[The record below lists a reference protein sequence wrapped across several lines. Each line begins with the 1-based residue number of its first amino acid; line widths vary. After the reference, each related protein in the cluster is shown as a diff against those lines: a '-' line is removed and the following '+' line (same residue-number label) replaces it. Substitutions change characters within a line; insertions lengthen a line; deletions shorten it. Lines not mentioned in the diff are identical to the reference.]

1 MTDLAVSAGPQWAS
15 SVKTGTRK
23 IALLGYVAV
32 ALFFGG
38 FGIWAATVPLAGA
51 AIVSGIVAAAG
62 NNQVVQHLEGGILR
76 EVHVREGERVSAGE
90 PLFTMDSTRAESSL
104 NALIKQWVGLR
115 ARKER
120 LEAQRD
126 GMSSISFDSELVATA
141 AKHGLDHVLGEQRD
155 EFAARLARDKSE
167 VVILNQRLAAGTEG
181 ITGFESQKKALE
193 EQLAVVSGE
202 AKRKEN
208 LLGKGLVN
216 RSEYTALLRAQAELV
231 GQIGSIASQIEQ
243 TKSQIVEAREQL
255 VRQETE
261 RVEKAL
267 SELSDVSAKLGDLE
281 EKMNAAQDILDRTVV
296 KSPSD
301 GVVIRIFQNTPGSVI
316 QAGGELAQL
325 LPTNSELIVE
335 GRIRPTDIDIVRPG
349 QKVELRF
356 TALNSRSTPQVSG
369 TVSYISPDRLVDKA
383 SGQSY
388 YVARMRIT
396 DDLPPE
402 INRQQ
407 IYPGMPVEA
416 MISTGDRTFLEYLA
430 KPLTDSFTRAFR
442 ED

>member
-1 MTDLAVSAGPQWAS
+1 
-15 SVKTGTRK
+15 
-23 IALLGYVAV
+23 
-32 ALFFGG
+32 
-38 FGIWAATVPLAGA
+38 
-51 AIVSGIVAAAG
+51 
-62 NNQVVQHLEGGILR
+62 
-76 EVHVREGERVSAGE
+76 
-90 PLFTMDSTRAESSL
+90 L
-104 NALIKQWVGLR
+104 NALTKQWIGLR

-126 GMSSISFDSELVATA
+126 GKAALEFDSELVALA
-141 AKHGLDHVLGEQRD
+141 GKHGLDHVLEEQRD
-155 EFAARLARDKSE
+155 EFAARLARYNSE
-167 VVILNQRLAAGTEG
+167 IVILKQRVGAGTEG
-181 ITGFESQKKALE
+181 ISGYDSQKKALE
-193 EQLAVVSGE
+193 EQLAVVSE
-202 AKRKEN
+202 ETRRKET
-208 LLGKGLVN
+208 LLDQGLVN

-255 VRQETE
+255 VRQETQ
-261 RVEKAL
+261 RVEQSL
-267 SELSDVSAKLGDLE
+267 SDLSDVSAKMGNLE
-281 EKMNAAQDILDRTVV
+281 EQMNAAQDVLDRTEVRA
-296 KSPSD
+296 PSD

-316 QAGGELAQL
+316 QPAGELAQL

-349 QKVELRF
+349 QKAELRF
-356 TALNSRSTPQVSG
+356 VALNSRSTPQVSG
-369 TVSYISPDRLVDKA
+369 TVSYISPDRLVDAA

-388 YVARMRIT
+388 YVARLRIT

-402 INRQQ
+402 INREQ

>member
-1 MTDLAVSAGPQWAS
+1 MTDSAIRAGQDWTS

-23 IALLGYVAV
+23 IALLGYLAVAV
-32 ALFFGG
+32 FIGG

-62 NNQVVQHLEGGILR
+62 NNQIVQHLEGGILQ
-76 EVHVREGERVSAGE
+76 EVHVHEGERVTAGE
-90 PLFTMDSTRAESSL
+90 PLFTMDPTRAQSSL
-104 NALIKQWVGLR
+104 NALTKQWIGLR

-126 GMSSISFDSELVATA
+126 GKAALEFDSELVALA
-141 AKHGLDHVLGEQRD
+141 EKHGLDHVLEEQRD
-155 EFAARLARDKSE
+155 EFAARLARYNSE
-167 VVILNQRLAAGTEG
+167 IVILKQRVGAGTEG
-181 ITGFESQKKALE
+181 ISGYDSQKKALE
-193 EQLAVVSGE
+193 EQLAVVSE
-202 AKRKEN
+202 ETRRKET
-208 LLGKGLVN
+208 LLDQGLVN

-255 VRQETE
+255 VRQETQ
-261 RVEKAL
+261 RVEQSL
-267 SELSDVSAKLGDLE
+267 SDLSDVSAKMGNLE
-281 EKMNAAQDILDRTVV
+281 EQMNAAQDVLDRTEVRA
-296 KSPSD
+296 PSD

-316 QAGGELAQL
+316 QPAGELAQL

-349 QKVELRF
+349 QKAELRF
-356 TALNSRSTPQVSG
+356 VALNSRSTPQVSG
-369 TVSYISPDRLVDKA
+369 TVSYISPDRLVDAA

-388 YVARMRIT
+388 YVARLRIT

-402 INRQQ
+402 INREQ